1 METLLDRLHRLPHP
15 LPPAIADALADE
27 LSLRRGAVAEFVSF
41 YSAFGIPQD
50 AVRVCTG
57 PLCGCLGAEPPAGA
71 VASPCLGHCDLA
83 PVQLHGE
90 TVVPPVV
97 HRTNLALEEQPFAR
111 VPAPGRVLAEL
122 DAAGL
127 RGYGGA
133 GFPTAS
139 KWRAVL
145 AEPGPRVVV
154 VNADEGE
161 PGTFKD
167 RYLLELRPRL
177 VVEGALIAMQTLG
190 ADEGFVYLREEYA
203 TARGRL
209 TEALDGID
217 NLRIVVGGG
226 SYVCGE
232 ETALLESMEGRR
244 GMPRLRP
251 PYPAQRGLFGR
262 PTLVQNV
269 ETLAWVA
276 EIVRR
281 GGAWYAGAG
290 QPRLWSVS
298 GCVAEPGCY
307 EAPGGISPRRLIEEY
322 AGGAT
327 EEIGAFVPGG
337 AAAGLLPPSELDQP
351 LAGGSGALTVFPA
364 RIPIR
369 AILERTMAFF
379 AEESCQKC
387 TPCRIG
393 TRALR
398 DVAAGERRLPRLED
412 WLLAMEQGSICGL
425 GQSAPKPVRDVLR
438 FWPEA
443 LA

>member
-1 METLLDRLHRLPHP
+1 MDTLLERLGGLRPVTP
-15 LPPAIADALADE
+15 ERTDALADE
-27 LSLRRGAVAEFVSF
+27 LRLRRGEVAETASF
-41 YSAFGIPQD
+41 YSVLPLPLD

-57 PLCGCLGAEPPAGA
+57 PLCACLGADVPAGA
-71 VASPCLGHCDLA
+71 FESPCLGHCDLA
-83 PVQLHGE
+83 PAQLHGDE
-90 TVVPPVV
+90 IVPPVV
-97 HRTNLALEEQPFAR
+97 HRTNLDLDDDAPPAALPSADD
-111 VPAPGRVLAEL
+111 VLAAL

-127 RGYGGA
+127 RGMGGA
-133 GFPTAS
+133 GFPTVA

-145 AEPGPRVVV
+145 SHPGPRAVV

-177 VVEGALIAMQTLG
+177 VLEGARIAMHVLG
-190 ADEGFVYLREEYA
+190 ADLGVVYLREEYA
-203 TARGRL
+203 TARARL
-209 TEALDGID
+209 TELLPPELTLVSGA
-217 NLRIVVGGG
+217 G

-232 ETALLESMEGRR
+232 ETALLESIEDRR

-251 PYPAQRGLFGR
+251 PYPAERGLYGR

-276 EIVRR
+276 RIVRD
-281 GGAWYAGAG
+281 GAAAYVDAGR
-290 QPRLWSVS
+290 PRLWSVS
-298 GCVAEPGCY
+298 GCVAEPGVY
-307 EAPGGISPRRLIEEY
+307 EAPAGVSARDLIERF

-337 AAAGLLPPSELDQP
+337 AAAGLLPPSELDAP
-351 LAGGSGALTVFPA
+351 LEGGSGAVTVFPA
-364 RIPIR
+364 RVPVR
-369 AILERTMAFF
+369 EILERTLAFF

-393 TRALR
+393 TRAVR
-398 DVAAGERRLPRLED
+398 DVVRGERTLPRPQLER
-412 WLLAMEQGSICGL
+412 WLDAMERGSLCGL
-425 GQSAPKPVRDVLR
+425 GQSAPKPVRDVLHH
-438 FWPEA
+438 WPEA

>member
-1 METLLDRLHRLPHP
+1 METLLEHLHRLPRP
-15 LPPAIADALADE
+15 LSPAAVDALADS
-27 LSLRRGAVAEFVSF
+27 LGLRRGEVAEFVSF
-41 YSAFGIPQD
+41 YSAFGVPRD
-50 AVRVCTG
+50 AERVCTG
-57 PLCGCLGAEPPAGA
+57 PLCACLGAEPGPGA
-71 VASPCLGHCDLA
+71 VRTPCLGHCDLA
-83 PVQLHGE
+83 PVRLRGE
-90 TVVPPVV
+90 TVVPPLV
-97 HRTNLALEEQPFAR
+97 HRTNLALDEVPFA
-111 VPAPGRVLAEL
+111 PIPDPERVLAEL
-122 DAAGL
+122 EASGL

-133 GFPTAS
+133 GFPTAA

-145 AEPGPRVVV
+145 AEPGPRFVV

-177 VVEGALIAMQTLG
+177 VVEGALVAMRTLG
-190 ADEGFVYLREEYA
+190 AEEGIVYLREEYA
-203 TARGRL
+203 AARERL
-209 TEALDGID
+209 AAVLPPE
-217 NLRIVVGGG
+217 LRLVVGGG

-232 ETALLESMEGRR
+232 ETALLESLEGRR

-251 PYPAQRGLFGR
+251 PYPATRGLHGR

-281 GGAWYAGAG
+281 GGAWYADRGR
-290 QPRLWSVS
+290 PRLWSVS

-307 EAPGGISPRRLIEEY
+307 QAPSEVTPRQLIDDY

-337 AAAGLLPPSELDQP
+337 AAAGLLPPSELDAP
-351 LAGGSGALTVFPA
+351 LPGGSGALTVFPA
-364 RIPIR
+364 RIPVR
-369 AILERTMAFF
+369 EILERTLAFF

-398 DVAAGERRLPRLED
+398 EVAGGRLTLPRLGE
-412 WLLAMEQGSICGL
+412 WLDVIEQGSVCGL
-425 GQSAPKPVRDVLR
+425 GQSAPIPVRDVLR
-438 FWPEA
+438 HWPEA